1 MMLNNQAKVGL
12 VAVICL
18 ILQGY
23 VFTYI
28 LDINPNVIISFI
40 PLIPYL
46 VYIYARGSR
55 RWYYNKPMYWIV
67 VVIALT
73 LIDILPYSLGLVPIL
88 GTK

>member
-1 MMLNNQAKVGL
+1 MSLNNQAKVGL

-18 ILQGY
+18 IFQGY
-23 VFTYI
+23 VFAYI

-55 RWYYNKPMYWIV
+55 RWYYNRPIYWIAL
-67 VVIALT
+67 VIALT
-73 LIDILPYSLGLVPIL
+73 LIDILLCSLGIISGL
-88 GTK
+88 GLK

>member
-73 LIDILPYSLGLVPIL
+73 LIDILPYSLGFVPIL